1 MTERPILFSG
11 PMVRAILAG
20 RKTQTRRVVKP
31 QPLVG
36 DGGCWFPEP
45 PQKPTSRARHYANE
59 AHMRRGLP
67 LDFQFYGAP
76 GDRLWVKETWQ
87 PRASARA
94 VGWEVTYAA
103 DGSVFFHDV
112 DRVPGSWKFPKAAAI
127 GWVTPL
133 FMPRWASRLTL
144 EVTGVRVERLNAIS
158 EEDAKA
164 EGVERFDTGWRDYS
178 SERPGEPTGACFAEA
193 RDSFRTLWESING
206 EGSWESNPWV
216 WVVDFRRAT
225 P

>member
-1 MTERPILFSG
+1 MIERPILFSG

-20 RKTQTRRVVKP
+20 RKVQTRRIVKP

-103 DGSVFFHDV
+103 DVSVFFHDV

-144 EVTGVRVERLNAIS
+144 EVTGVRVERLCDIS

-164 EGVERFDTGWRDYS
+164 EGVEAVNGHP
-178 SERPGEPTGACFAEA
+178 ERGAFFGVGPCHREGFAQ
-193 RDSFRTLWESING
+193 LWADLNG
-206 EGSWESNPWV
+206 AGSWESNPWV
-216 WVVDFRRAT
+216 WAITFKRVT